1 MLANYVYIVTGI
13 GKRKL
18 RVAQGLSARS
28 TGESV
33 NSLYI
38 PLEHASMMPTLLA
51 GLLTNHNYNSFCH
64 VFMYYPSANIDTIL
78 ITFQ

>member
-18 RVAQGLSARS
+18 RVAQGLSARR

-33 NSLYI
+33 NSLSI
-38 PLEHASMMPTLLA
+38 PLEHASMMPTLSWFTYKPQLQFF
-51 GLLTNHNYNSFCH
+51 LSCIH
-64 VFMYYPSANIDTIL
+64 VLSANIDAIL